1 MTPIEWLLF
10 ALFLSAKVLLVLA
23 AALFVTRLMRRRSS
37 AERHLVWVVASAC
50 VLVLPLLSF
59 AGPSFRVGIPSTW
72 LSAFE
77 EPPAPVEIHVAPVP
91 ALDITVTREV
101 HREHIS
107 RALGT
112 PALEPVRVP
121 GAGVHV
127 MPSATIEALPA
138 PARAGAVPSNE
149 TVIRVGPSG
158 RVEVAP
164 AAAVVPPAGRAR
176 TSAGQTDPLRSMLP
190 RLPLLFLVVWL
201 AGTVIVGARVLAGFM
216 RLRAMTRTARPLRDL
231 SLRVRAHGI
240 ATDIGVRRQ
249 MLLLEGDAAA
259 MPITFGLLR
268 PTLLLPSSARDW
280 TRARQNA
287 VLRHELEHVRRYDSL
302 TQLIAELGCALYWFN
317 PLMWYVSL
325 RLRIERE
332 HACDDAVLASGSR
345 PSEYAADLLDI
356 ARELR
361 SQRSLDVAAIAM
373 AGRSHLRTRVASLLD
388 DGRRRDRASMKLLVP
403 AWLGAF
409 MLVTP
414 LSSLVPDTGGRVAPE
429 YRLSVPRASAKAP
442 RPDPRPVA
450 VPEMWAQHA
459 VPSPRN
465 AAPAPLLRASSA
477 AAAGGV
483 RHELDAVAVPDGI
496 SFEIDVADREWL
508 HAALLY
514 VSRRLGLTGGERAS
528 AFGSDAAFET
538 AVHEAQARAAAMKHD
553 SREAEVLADL
563 LSLAGL
569 TRAEVAQVLEAAAEV
584 EVEYDRKYRTL
595 EVRAKPRK

>member
-50 VLVLPLLSF
+50 VLALPLLSF
-59 AGPSFRVGIPSTW
+59 AGPSFRVGIPSAW

-77 EPPAPVEIHVAPVP
+77 EPPVAVEIHVAPVP
-91 ALDITVTREV
+91 ALDITVTREM
-101 HREHIS
+101 HRERIS

-127 MPSATIEALPA
+127 MPSATIEVLPA

-149 TVIRVGPSG
+149 TMIRVGPSG
-158 RVEVAP
+158 LVAP
-164 AAAVVPPAGRAR
+164 AAAVPPAGRAR
-176 TSAGQTDPLRSMLP
+176 TPAGQTDPLRSMLP
-190 RLPLLFLVVWL
+190 RLPLLFLMVWL

-240 ATDIGVRRQ
+240 ATDIGVRRPL
-249 MLLLEGDAAA
+249 LLLEGDAAA

-317 PLMWYVSL
+317 PLMWYASL

-356 ARELR
+356 ARSLR
-361 SQRSLDVAAIAM
+361 SRRSLDVAAIAM
-373 AGRSHLRTRVASLLD
+373 AGPSHLRTRVASLLD

-429 YRLSVPRASAKAP
+429 YRLSVPRASANAP

-450 VPEMWAQHA
+450 VPEMSAQHA
-459 VPSPRN
+459 VPSHRN
-465 AAPAPLLRASSA
+465 VAPAPLLRAASA

-483 RHELDAVAVPDGI
+483 RHELNAVGVPDEI

-528 AFGSDAAFET
+528 AFGSDAAFEA

-569 TRAEVAQVLEAAAEV
+569 SRAEVAQVLEAAAEV
-584 EVEYDRKYRTL
+584 EVEYDRKDKTF
-595 EVRAKPRK
+595 EVRAKPRR

>member
-10 ALFLSAKVLLVLA
+10 ALFLSAKVLVVLG

-50 VLVLPLLSF
+50 VLALPVLSL
-59 AGPSFRVGIPSTW
+59 AGPSWRVGIPSAW
-72 LSAFE
+72 LSTFE
-77 EPPAPVEIHVAPVP
+77 QKPAPVEVQPASVRAVEIIVVP
-91 ALDITVTREV
+91 EVRRE
-101 HREHIS
+101 RIS

-112 PALEPVRVP
+112 PALAPVRAP
-121 GAGVHV
+121 GAAVRV
-127 MPSATIEALPA
+127 TPSAPIEALPA
-138 PARAGAVPSNE
+138 PVRAGAVPSNE
-149 TVIRVGPSG
+149 TT
-158 RVEVAP
+158 VEVAP
-164 AAAVVPPAGRAR
+164 AGAVVAPGVRAR
-176 TSAGQTDPLRSMLP
+176 APAGQTDPLRSMLP

-201 AGTVIVGARVLAGFM
+201 AGTVVIGARVLAGFM
-216 RLRAMTRTARPLRDL
+216 RLRAVTRLARPLRDL

-249 MLLLEGDAAA
+249 LRLLEGDAAA

-317 PLMWYVSL
+317 PLMWYASH

-332 HACDDAVLASGSR
+332 HACDDAVLASGLR

-356 ARELR
+356 ARALR
-361 SQRSLDVAAIAM
+361 SQRSLGVAAIAM
-373 AGRSHLRTRVASLLD
+373 AGPSNLRTRVASLLD
-388 DGRRRDRASMKLLVP
+388 AGRRRDRASMKLLVP

-429 YRLSVPRASAKAP
+429 HRVNVYRTSSEAA
-442 RPDPRPVA
+442 RPGPRPVA
-450 VPEMWAQHA
+450 VPEMLPLKA
-459 VPSPRN
+459 VPAHSPV
-465 AAPAPLLRASSA
+465 APAPMSAAASA

-483 RHELDAVAVPDGI
+483 TVELDAVAVPDDI
-496 SFEIDVADREWL
+496 VFEIDVADREWL
-508 HAALLY
+508 HAAALY
-514 VSRRLGLTGGERAS
+514 LSRRLGLMSEERAS
-528 AFGSDAAFET
+528 AIASAAGAEL
-538 AVHEAQARAAAMKHD
+538 ARAVGEAHMRAAEGR
-553 SREAEVLADL
+553 SANSGEAESLAEL

-569 TRAEVAQVLEAAAEV
+569 SRAEVARVLEAAAAV
-584 EVEYDRKYRTL
+584 EVEYNRKHDRF

>member
-50 VLVLPLLSF
+50 VLALPLLSF
-59 AGPSFRVGIPSTW
+59 ANPSFPVGIPPAW

-91 ALDITVTREV
+91 ALDITVTREG
-101 HREHIS
+101 HRERIS

-112 PALEPVRVP
+112 PALEPVRAP
-121 GAGVHV
+121 GAAVHV
-127 MPSATIEALPA
+127 MPSATSGALPA
-138 PARAGAVPSNE
+138 RARAGAVPSNE
-149 TVIRVGPSG
+149 TMIRVGPSG
-158 RVEVAP
+158 LVEVAP
-164 AAAVVPPAGRAR
+164 AAAVPPAARAR
-176 TSAGQTDPLRSMLP
+176 APAGQTDPLRSMLP

-201 AGTVIVGARVLAGFM
+201 AGTVIVGARVLTGFM
-216 RLRAMTRTARPLRDL
+216 RLRAVTRTARPLRDL

-240 ATDIGVRRQ
+240 ATDIGVRRPL
-249 MLLLEGDAAA
+249 LLLEGDAAA
-259 MPITFGLLR
+259 MPMTFGLLR
-268 PTLLLPSSARDW
+268 PTLLLPSSAREW

-317 PLMWYVSL
+317 PLMWYASL

-356 ARELR
+356 ARSLR
-361 SQRSLDVAAIAM
+361 SRRSLDVAAIAM
-373 AGRSHLRTRVASLLD
+373 AGPSHLRTRVASLLD

-429 YRLSVPRASAKAP
+429 YRPSVPHASANAP
-442 RPDPRPVA
+442 RPDPLPA
-450 VPEMWAQHA
+450 AAPGMSMQHA

-465 AAPAPLLRASSA
+465 VAPAPLLRAAS
-477 AAAGGV
+477 AAAGGASY
-483 RHELDAVAVPDGI
+483 ELDAVGVPHGI

-508 HAALLY
+508 HAALLL

-528 AFGSDAAFET
+528 AFASDAAFEA
-538 AVHEAQARAAAMKHD
+538 AVHEARARAAAVKHD

-569 TRAEVAQVLEAAAEV
+569 SHAEVAQVLEAAAEV

-595 EVRAKPRK
+595 EVKAMPRK